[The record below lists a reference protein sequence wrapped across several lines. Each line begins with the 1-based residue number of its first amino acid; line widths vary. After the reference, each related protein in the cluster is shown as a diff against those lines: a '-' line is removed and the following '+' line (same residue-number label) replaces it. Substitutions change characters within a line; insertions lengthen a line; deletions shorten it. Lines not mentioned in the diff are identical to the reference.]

1 MPANSSGVH
10 QFAGKARSYT
20 GNCKQVIMT
29 VSEFFN
35 MGGYA
40 FYVWTSYALAG
51 VILLANVLMPML
63 NARKQRRELIGKLR
77 REGSV

>member
-1 MPANSSGVH
+1 
-10 QFAGKARSYT
+10 
-20 GNCKQVIMT
+20 MT
-29 VSEFFN
+29 LSEFFN